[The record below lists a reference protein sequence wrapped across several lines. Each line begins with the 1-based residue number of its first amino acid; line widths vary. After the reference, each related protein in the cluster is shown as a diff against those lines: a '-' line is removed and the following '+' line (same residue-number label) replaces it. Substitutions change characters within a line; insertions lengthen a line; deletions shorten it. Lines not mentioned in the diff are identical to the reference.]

1 MPGGKVGGKLSKQAL
16 FEDID
21 FKLYNDGDKR
31 MAFMTDKTRLPLW
44 IKCLNDQYRKQDD
57 KENAIDWKMSD
68 QQAKLLAQV
77 AIQYDPPG
85 TVKLSNL
92 AISFYLTTYRI
103 LIQGNE
109 CGNWCREMFPKLKE
123 SVEQAST
130 TEGTESI
137 DDLIAHLLQDMPT
150 NAVNTEIEDLFNAAH
165 SSQELSP
172 RRRSLPHQK
181 TIEYLEA
188 SIAGIMEENVTL
200 KETIHSVTVRLQN
213 LQHSLDTA
221 TSELEK
227 SKLEIKQ
234 CHEMIEKER
243 SLRKKIEEALQNQAK
258 CSAEYHKKTTLQ
270 FDQIYAELEQ
280 PKKTSKNQ
288 KNVGTLNYETKEV

>member
-1 MPGGKVGGKLSKQAL
+1 
-16 FEDID
+16 
-21 FKLYNDGDKR
+21 
-31 MAFMTDKTRLPLW
+31 
-44 IKCLNDQYRKQDD
+44 
-57 KENAIDWKMSD
+57 MSD

-103 LIQGNE
+103 LIQGNK

-150 NAVNTEIEDLFNAAH
+150 NAVNTEIEDLFNAAP

-172 RRRSLPHQK
+172 RRRRLLHTPMSCDQK
-181 TIEYLEA
+181 TIEYLKA
-188 SIAGIMEENVTL
+188 SIASVMEENVTL
-200 KETIHSVTVRLQN
+200 KETIHGVTVRLQN

-221 TSELEK
+221 TSELEQ

-243 SLRKKIEEALQNQAK
+243 SLREKIEEALQNQAK

-270 FDQIYAELEQ
+270 CDQIYAELEQ
-280 PKKTSKNQ
+280 LKKTSKNQ
-288 KNVGTLNYETKEV
+288 KNVGTLT

>member
-1 MPGGKVGGKLSKQAL
+1 
-16 FEDID
+16 
-21 FKLYNDGDKR
+21 
-31 MAFMTDKTRLPLW
+31 
-44 IKCLNDQYRKQDD
+44 
-57 KENAIDWKMSD
+57 MSD
-68 QQAKLLAQV
+68 RQAKLLAQV

-92 AISFYLTTYRI
+92 AISFYLMTYRI
-103 LIQGNE
+103 LIQGNK

-150 NAVNTEIEDLFNAAH
+150 NAVNTEIEDLFNAAP

-172 RRRSLPHQK
+172 RRRRLPHTAMSCDQK
-181 TIEYLEA
+181 TIEYLKA
-188 SIAGIMEENVTL
+188 SIASVMEENVTL
-200 KETIHSVTVRLQN
+200 KETIHGGTVRLQN

-221 TSELEK
+221 TSELEQ

-243 SLRKKIEEALQNQAK
+243 SLREKIEEALQNQAK

-288 KNVGTLNYETKEV
+288 KNVGTLT

>member
-21 FKLYNDGDKR
+21 FKLYNNGDKA

-57 KENAIDWKMSD
+57 KENAIDWKMSY

-77 AIQYDPPG
+77 AIQHDAHG

-109 CGNWCREMFPKLKE
+109 CGNWCREMFPKIKE

-130 TEGTESI
+130 TEGIESI

-150 NAVNTEIEDLFNAAH
+150 NAVKTETENLTNAAP

-172 RRRSLPHQK
+172 RRRSLPHTPMSCDQK
-181 TIEYLEA
+181 TIEYLKA
-188 SIAGIMEENVTL
+188 SIASIIEENVTL
-200 KETIHSVTVRLQN
+200 KETIHGVTVRLQN
-213 LQHSLDTA
+213 LHHSLDTT
-221 TSELEK
+221 TSELEQ
-227 SKLEIKQ
+227 SKL
-234 CHEMIEKER
+234 
-243 SLRKKIEEALQNQAK
+243 
-258 CSAEYHKKTTLQ
+258 
-270 FDQIYAELEQ
+270 
-280 PKKTSKNQ
+280 
-288 KNVGTLNYETKEV
+288 